1 MFGQTSAGSSERP
14 HLSENLGG
22 ISTQAFHATREDFR
36 AQETSFSELCGVILV
51 SGQYC
56 LKVIFPHCE
65 LNWNIESARPPWYLH
80 IVIDFERELK

>member
-1 MFGQTSAGSSERP
+1 MFGQTSAGSLERP

-51 SGQYC
+51 S
-56 LKVIFPHCE
+56 
-65 LNWNIESARPPWYLH
+65 ESAGPPWYLH
-80 IVIDFERELK
+80 IVIDFEREFK